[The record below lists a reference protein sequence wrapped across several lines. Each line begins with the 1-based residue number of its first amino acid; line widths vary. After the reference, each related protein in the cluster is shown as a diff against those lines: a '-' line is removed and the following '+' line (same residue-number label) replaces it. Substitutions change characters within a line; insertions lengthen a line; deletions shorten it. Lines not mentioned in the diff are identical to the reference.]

1 MATLKNYPFSLD
13 LISDSITPLVL
24 ARVTEKESVTLTVEV
39 FADGD
44 TIEDFDDYTPVF
56 ECALPGGKFVRD
68 DGSTY
73 GNMAVIDGK
82 IVYVIAKEVFS
93 SHGVLNLCY
102 FALEKGG
109 TPGFQIL
116 DAADLT
122 ADERVTTQNFTIN
135 VARDATQGNIVVEDF
150 VSDIDK
156 LTRFIEAE
164 TAESMAALNVALNKL
179 DVATA
184 SANQLIALINANQV
198 VKITDTVN
206 WQKAKLTA
214 DSGAAKS
221 PPDVTTLAEII
232 EQGSFYMNSTA
243 AGKLTDAPGSGAFR
257 LENHKLIAGTAIEQH
272 ARYFSTT
279 NASANRHFYRYVG
292 ATASPWREYENT
304 VGSQAK
310 ADLAEAHAINS
321 AMNYVNTKFADTGW
335 LPITLKAGF
344 TAFANSVP
352 RYRRIGNKVFYAGIV
367 VRTSGGTGVFATA
380 DEGFRQKD
388 TYPQSHLCGQQTAA
402 ADAQA
407 QIYTHSN
414 GNLEIVSA
422 VYTSPIWLNEIDY
435 FID

>member
-13 LISDSITPLVL
+13 LVSDSLTPLIL
-24 ARVTEKESVTLTVEV
+24 SRVTEKKSTTLVVEI
-39 FADGD
+39 FNNGD
-44 TIEDFDDYTPVF
+44 TIDDFDTYTPVF

-73 GNMAVIDGK
+73 GNMQKVEGK
-82 IVYVIAKEVFS
+82 IVYTIAKEVFS
-93 SHGVLNLCY
+93 TQGILNLCY

-116 DAADLT
+116 DSLDLT
-122 ADERVTTQNFTIN
+122 ADERVTTQNFTIS
-135 VARDATQGNIVVEDF
+135 VSKDATQGNIVVEDF
-150 VSDIDK
+150 ISDIDK
-156 LTRFIEAE
+156 LTNFIEAE
-164 TAESMAALNVALNKL
+164 TAQSMAALNIALTKL

-184 SANQLIALINANQV
+184 SANELIALINANAV
-198 VKITDTVN
+198 VKITDTTN

-221 PPDVTTLAEII
+221 PPDVTTLAAIN
-232 EQGSFYMNSTA
+232 EQGSFYINSTA

-257 LENHKLIAGTAIEQH
+257 LENHKLITGTAIEQH
-272 ARYFSTT
+272 ARYFSTS

-321 AMNYVNTKFADTGW
+321 SIDFVNNKFADTGW
-335 LPITLKAGF
+335 IPLTLKAGF

-352 RYRRIGNKVFYAGIV
+352 RYRKIGNEVSYAGIV
-367 VRTSGGTGVFATA
+367 VRTSGGTGVFATIE
-380 DEGFRQKD
+380 DGYRQKD
-388 TYPQSHLCGQQTAA
+388 TYPQSHLVGQQTSA

-422 VYTSPIWLNEIDY
+422 VYASPIWLNEISY
-435 FID
+435 FTD

>member
-24 ARVTEKESVTLTVEV
+24 ARVTEKESVTLTIEV

-44 TIEDFDDYTPVF
+44 TIEDFADYTPVF

-73 GNMAVIDGK
+73 GNMDTVDGK

-93 SHGVLNLCY
+93 SYGILNLCY

-116 DAADLT
+116 DAVDLT
-122 ADERVTTQNFTIN
+122 ADERVTTQNFTIS
-135 VARDATQGNIVVEDF
+135 VAKDATQGNIVVEDF

-164 TAESMAALNVALNKL
+164 TAESMAALNIALTKL

-198 VKITDTVN
+198 VKITDTAN
-206 WQKAKLTA
+206 WQKGVKITT
-214 DSGAAKS
+214 DSGVSKGVTTGVTDWNNFLESGYFSIYGPNMTANKPPAGTYLDVEIHKRSGDTGKQIATDVQTGKSYTRALMSGGVWTAWQESETTAGSQIKADAAK
-221 PPDVTTLAEII
+221 
-232 EQGSFYMNSTA
+232 NA
-243 AGKLTDAPGSGAFR
+243 A
-257 LENHKLIAGTAIEQH
+257 IA
-272 ARYFSTT
+272 
-279 NASANRHFYRYVG
+279 
-292 ATASPWREYENT
+292 
-304 VGSQAK
+304 
-310 ADLAEAHAINS
+310 
-321 AMNYVNTKFADTGW
+321 YVNTKFADTGW
-335 LPITLKAGF
+335 IPLTLKTGF

-352 RYRRIGNKVFYAGIV
+352 RYRKIGNEVSYAGVV

-380 DEGFRQKD
+380 EDGFRQKD
-388 TYPQSHLCGQQTAA
+388 TYPQSHLVGQQTSA

-422 VYTSPIWLNEIDY
+422 VYASPIWLNEISY